1 MVSRGLGGCI
11 GKLIFIMKKW
21 NSLFHYFYDLFYALQ
36 FLICLS
42 FILLLFYFS
51 FISSIICNFVANIF
65 AFIFGSA
72 PCFFLLER
80 NFKICK
86 IEAAKISLTLRLLKS
101 RSDITKLFFLSKEAY
116 ISMYFFSM
124 KIFFLFPTQPLDK
137 DYETS
142 KTDPF

>member
-1 MVSRGLGGCI
+1 MVSRGLGGCT

-42 FILLLFYFS
+42 FILLLFYFC

-101 RSDITKLFFLSKEAY
+101 RSDITKLFFLPKEAY
-116 ISMYFFSM
+116 LYVLFFYEE
-124 KIFFLFPTQPLDK
+124 FFFV
-137 DYETS
+137 S
-142 KTDPF
+142 NAAS